1 MRNLLAFYLI
11 DTVIGTE
18 WRTRM
23 PEHLLQAQ
31 LRERTGKEFAKKL
44 RQQGKIPGIYY
55 AHGEQ
60 AIPIILDQR
69 ETMKFLASGSGLID
83 FQIGKRRKQKA
94 IIKDVQVDPVKQ
106 TLVHI
111 DVQGVS
117 LEEKITINVPIVIVG
132 EAIGVKQ
139 QGGILHQYV
148 RELEVECLPL
158 DIPDR
163 IEIDVTNLNIGD
175 SITGRS
181 LSIDKAT
188 IVGDLDQPIVNVL
201 PPTVEKEVKPE
212 LVEAVPEA
220 EKAAPSENKE

>member
-1 MRNLLAFYLI
+1 
-11 DTVIGTE
+11 
-18 WRTRM
+18 M

>member
-1 MRNLLAFYLI
+1 MSEL
-11 DTVIGTE
+11 
-18 WRTRM
+18 
-23 PEHLLQAQ
+23 LLQAQ
-31 LRERTGKEFAKKL
+31 PREKTGKGFAKKL
-44 RQQGKIPGIYY
+44 RREGKIPGIFYS
-55 AHGEQ
+55 HGEK
-60 AIPIILDQR
+60 AIPIALDQR
-69 ETMKFLASGSGLID
+69 ETLKILGSESGLID
-83 FQIGKRRKQKA
+83 FQLGKKRKQKA

-117 LEEKITINVPIVIVG
+117 LEEKITINVPIVLVG

-139 QGGILHQYV
+139 QGGILHQYL

-163 IEIDVTNLNIGD
+163 IEIDVTKLNIGD
-175 SITGRS
+175 TITARS
-181 LSIDKAT
+181 LSIEKAT

-212 LVEAVPEA
+212 VVEAAAEA
-220 EKAAPSENKE
+220 EKAPVTEKKEE

>member
-1 MRNLLAFYLI
+1 MS
-11 DTVIGTE
+11 E
-18 WRTRM
+18 Q
-23 PEHLLQAQ
+23 LLQAQ
-31 LRERTGKEFAKKL
+31 PRERTGKGFARKL
-44 RQQGKIPGIYY
+44 RQEGKIPGIFYS
-55 AHGEQ
+55 HGSP
-60 AIPIILDQR
+60 AVPIILDQR
-69 ETMKFLASGSGLID
+69 ETLKVLASESGLID
-83 FQIGKRRKQKA
+83 FQIGKKRKQKA

-117 LEEKITINVPIVIVG
+117 LEEKITIKVPVVLVG

-139 QGGILHQYV
+139 QGGILHQYL

-163 IEIDVTNLNIGD
+163 ITVDVSNLNIGD
-175 SITGRS
+175 TITPRS
-181 LSIDKAT
+181 LSIDKVT

-212 LVEAVPEA
+212 VTEAVPVA
-220 EKAAPSENKE
+220 EKAEATEKKEG